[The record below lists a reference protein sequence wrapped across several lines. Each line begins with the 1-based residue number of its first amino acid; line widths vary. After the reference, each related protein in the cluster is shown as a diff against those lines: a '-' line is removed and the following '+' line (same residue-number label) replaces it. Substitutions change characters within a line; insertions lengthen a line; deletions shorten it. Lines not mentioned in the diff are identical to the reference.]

1 MRLRYIKA
9 CVWLSCVFVANV
21 IVYTVVTLS
30 RRPLSLQAS
39 GRSAF
44 IGGHLRLWQHRDF
57 HGLPLWDLLLLYMDR
72 LENPI
77 LRNATSQFNLTLP
90 GTCGE
95 SFHEASQRLADFS
108 SYPSQL
114 QAFILSM
121 HCRDYPLLIGPA
133 DDEACPDGTQLLV
146 AVRSQMAN
154 FDRRQAIR
162 QTWGRTGLVRNVTV
176 QTLFLLGRQ
185 GSGDGHPDLEAL
197 LELERQKNRDLLLW
211 DFQDTFYNLSLK
223 DILFLGW
230 LRGHCPSVE
239 VIFLGYD
246 DVFLRVE
253 TLVDYAGN
261 FDAITR
267 RGLFAGHVIQDAAP
281 VHDSKHKYYVPESF
295 YQGTY
300 PPYVG
305 GGGILCSRDVATQ
318 LYEASCH
325 LPLFPIGNIFLGI
338 CLREL
343 ALVPLNH
350 PGFWTFNME
359 AEGQEDL
366 CAYKE
371 LILVDHRTPQDIIR
385 LWRGLHDPA
394 LAC

>member
-1 MRLRYIKA
+1 MKLGYIKA
-9 CVWLSCVFVANV
+9 YVWLACVLVANV

-39 GRSAF
+39 GRAAF
-44 IGGHLRLWQHRDF
+44 IGGHVRLWQPRDLR
-57 HGLPLWDLLLLYMDR
+57 GLPLWELLMLSRDQLNKPM
-72 LENPI
+72 LQNTTAQ
-77 LRNATSQFNLTLP
+77 LNLTLP
-90 GTCGE
+90 GTCRE
-95 SFHEASQRLADFS
+95 SFHEASQSLADFS
-108 SYPSQL
+108 SYPGHL
-114 QAFILSM
+114 QAFVLSM
-121 HCRDYPLLIGPA
+121 HCRDYPLLVRPA
-133 DDEACPDGTQLLV
+133 EEEACPNGTQLLV
-146 AVRSQMAN
+146 AVKSQLAN

-162 QTWGRTGLVRNVTV
+162 QTWGQTGQVGDVIV
-176 QTLFLLGRQ
+176 KTLFLLGRQ
-185 GSGDGHPDLEAL
+185 DSGDGHPDLEAL

-230 LRGHCPSVE
+230 LRGHCPSAE
-239 VIFLGYD
+239 LIFLGDD
-246 DVFLRVE
+246 DVFLRVDA
-253 TLVDYAGN
+253 LVAYTGGLN
-261 FDAITR
+261 AITR
-267 RGLFAGHVIQDAAP
+267 RGLFTGHVIRDAAP
-281 VHDSKHKYYVPESF
+281 IHDCKHKYYIPKSF

-305 GGGILCSRDVATQ
+305 GGGILYSRDVATR

-325 LPLFPIGNIFLGI
+325 LPLFPIDNIYLGI

-343 ALVPLNH
+343 GLVPQNH

-371 LILVDHRTPQDIIR
+371 FILVHHRTSQEIIR
-385 LWRGLHDPA
+385 LWRSLHDPA